1 MKAFKSLLVALA
13 MLIGAQSVMAQQ
25 QTFGEEWG
33 ENATQEERYQ
43 NALKFN
49 FYKDAYDNK
58 KYDVALGYLK
68 DLLRDCPKAK
78 MNIYVWGTNIYRRMI
93 AGATSVNERNLYTD
107 SLMMLY
113 DMRAEH
119 FADDA
124 RYGLSYILKGKAKD
138 YYNYRASDKPGVLKV
153 FQDAIAASESV
164 DAEFTA
170 QYFQVLTEQY
180 QDLEIETEY
189 YMDEY
194 DRVAKLMATTG
205 DQKYIDTFENLFI
218 NSGAANCENLEK
230 IYKPRFEGGNADVAQ
245 VKKAFALL
253 SRSECLTPFF
263 FEVGDML
270 LAQEATAET
279 AMALAKGYEKN
290 GDLTKSIEYLT
301 KAIEA
306 EQDPITKSQLAIQIA
321 GNEIL
326 NDNPR
331 NAANFAKQAIEINP
345 ESAMAYIVLAQAYAA
360 GSGACSDFERL
371 TVYWLAYDTLMNAR
385 RLLEEGDPQL
395 QTVEQ
400 LAQSFRNS
408 FPNKEECFFR
418 GLSAGNAY
426 TVNCGW
432 ISGRTTVKEGR

>member
-1 MKAFKSLLVALA
+1 
-13 MLIGAQSVMAQQ
+13 
-25 QTFGEEWG
+25 
-33 ENATQEERYQ
+33 
-43 NALKFN
+43 
-49 FYKDAYDNK
+49 
-58 KYDVALGYLK
+58 
-68 DLLRDCPKAK
+68 
-78 MNIYVWGTNIYRRMI
+78 
-93 AGATSVNERNLYTD
+93 
-107 SLMMLY
+107 
-113 DMRAEH
+113 
-119 FADDA
+119 
-124 RYGLSYILKGKAKD
+124 
-138 YYNYRASDKPGVLKV
+138 
-153 FQDAIAASESV
+153 
-164 DAEFTA
+164 
-170 QYFQVLTEQY
+170 
-180 QDLEIETEY
+180 
-189 YMDEY
+189 
-194 DRVAKLMATTG
+194 
-205 DQKYIDTFENLFI
+205 
-218 NSGAANCENLEK
+218 
-230 IYKPRFEGGNADVAQ
+230 
-245 VKKAFALL
+245 
-253 SRSECLTPFF
+253 
-263 FEVGDML
+263 ML

-306 EQDPITKSQLAIQIA
+306 EQDPMTKSQLAIQIA

-331 NAANFAKQAIEINP
+331 NAANFAKQAIELNP

-371 TVYWLAYDTLMNAR
+371 TVYWLAYDTVLNAR

-418 GLSAGNAY
+418 GLSVGNAY

>member
-1 MKAFKSLLVALA
+1 
-13 MLIGAQSVMAQQ
+13 
-25 QTFGEEWG
+25 
-33 ENATQEERYQ
+33 
-43 NALKFN
+43 
-49 FYKDAYDNK
+49 
-58 KYDVALGYLK
+58 
-68 DLLRDCPKAK
+68 
-78 MNIYVWGTNIYRRMI
+78 MI

-345 ESAMAYIVLAQAYAA
+345 ESAMAYIVLAQASAA
-360 GSGACSDFERL
+360 GSGACADFERL
-371 TVYWLAYDTLMNAR
+371 TVYWLAYDTVLNAR

-418 GLSAGNAY
+418 GLSVGNAY